1 MKLKKSD
8 ERLFC
13 RYLRPQ
19 GQASSG
25 ERFDRLSTDEERR
38 TLSFDDAGL
47 SWVVGLGYSRY
58 RRPHPSLDLHVHPG
72 MIEIHC
78 CLTGFLQFEIDGR
91 ILNVLPGEIC
101 LTQPDCRH
109 RLVTNAKGHRHY
121 WMLLKLPSGSRDL
134 ATMGIPLAEAR
145 ALVRS
150 IRSIRKN
157 VFAVQADVTDAFRTL
172 FADLDLKSDPML
184 RRLTIRTDVLK
195 LSLLIARDANRRLLT
210 SIPQAVRNAAE
221 AIRAA
226 PESPIDLQGLQQ
238 QTGLNRNALTLAFK
252 RLTGLPPKA
261 YALSVR
267 LERAKELLV
276 QTAQPAT
283 VIADR
288 LGFASLAHFSA
299 QFRQHTGMSPSDYRE
314 RERAQRGS
322 QGTSPRQM
330 PRRNR
335 ESSG

>member
-1 MKLKKSD
+1 MKLKQSD
-8 ERLFC
+8 ERLLC

-19 GQASSG
+19 DPASSG

-38 TLSFDDAGL
+38 TLSLEDAGL

-91 ILNVLPGEIC
+91 LLNVLPGEIC

-121 WMLLKLPSGSRDL
+121 WMLLKLPSGCQGL
-134 ATMGIPLAEAR
+134 ATTGIPLAEAR

-150 IRSIRKN
+150 IRGIRKN
-157 VFAVQADVTDAFRTL
+157 VFAVQADVADAFRTL
-172 FADLDLKSDPML
+172 FDDLDLRSDPML
-184 RRLTIRTDVLK
+184 RRLAIRTDVLK
-195 LSLLIARDANRRLLT
+195 LLLLIARDANRRLLT
-210 SIPQAVRNAAE
+210 SIPQAVRDAAE

-238 QTGLNRNALTLAFK
+238 QTGLNRNALTLGFK

-267 LERAKELLV
+267 LERAKELLA
-276 QTAQPAT
+276 QTTQPAT
-283 VIADR
+283 VISDR
-288 LGFASLAHFSA
+288 LGFASLAHFSD
-299 QFRQHTGMSPSDYRE
+299 QFRQHTGLSPSGYRAAALSTISHG
-314 RERAQRGS
+314 RFA
-322 QGTSPRQM
+322 
-330 PRRNR
+330 
-335 ESSG
+335 